1 LNILQRYI
9 FRRVVVLS
17 IASFVAVLIVV
28 WVTQILSRIDFAIVT
43 GASLAAFFRAVVLMT
58 PALVGMILPI
68 SIVIGMVQVLNTM
81 NADSEMPV
89 ISSAGMSRM
98 MVAKPI
104 LVTSAIASILVLL
117 SSHFVEPQSLRG
129 LRNALVSM
137 RTDLVSN
144 FLREGTFTKLDENL
158 TIYIDR
164 NLPGNVLSGIMVS
177 DTRDPATE
185 LIYYA
190 QTGVVTEIDG
200 NDVVVMTNG
209 QIHREN
215 VKDGSVSVI
224 RFNSYAISLSQF
236 GSTATTASYY
246 PPMEHDTI
254 ELLNPDPESFY
265 AKKSPDWLRTEFHRR
280 MTDWLHPILYGLIA
294 LVVAGQTRSH
304 RQNSFNT
311 FFLAVGATLLYKG
324 AAYAAYGVARHD
336 SGLAW
341 ILYAIP
347 LGGIVLSAGMYLNGI
362 TVAAPDRIARV
373 ATELFD
379 AVRRFRI
386 RHARAR
392 TT

>member
-1 LNILQRYI
+1 
-9 FRRVVVLS
+9 
-17 IASFVAVLIVV
+17 
-28 WVTQILSRIDFAIVT
+28 
-43 GASLAAFFRAVVLMT
+43 
-58 PALVGMILPI
+58 
-68 SIVIGMVQVLNTM
+68 
-81 NADSEMPV
+81 
-89 ISSAGMSRM
+89 
-98 MVAKPI
+98 
-104 LVTSAIASILVLL
+104 
-117 SSHFVEPQSLRG
+117 
-129 LRNALVSM
+129 
-137 RTDLVSN
+137 
-144 FLREGTFTKLDENL
+144 
-158 TIYIDR
+158 
-164 NLPGNVLSGIMVS
+164 MVS

-236 GSTATTASYY
+236 GSTATSASYY
-246 PPMEHDTI
+246 PPMEHETI

-341 ILYAIP
+341 MLYAIP

-362 TVAAPDRIARV
+362 TVAAPDWIGRG
-373 ATELFD
+373 ATELFE